1 VIVTEGGNEEAIQIY
16 DTPGRLF
23 SLDNIKEMTYDQEHY
38 LSIGDGFLLV
48 YDITSK
54 ASFDLVKVLRQRIIL
69 RYKEVPVIIVG
80 NKYDLDGIR
89 QVTFEKAMEWAR
101 HFGINI
107 YETSVLDRDSLR
119 DPFTYITWS
128 MANPGKPTPANIQS
142 SFSHFSARKSFTI
155 PQTRSRHHNDEPL
168 LSAVAVPTTAKQDTP
183 PPSIHP
189 LDSPSTRSISSTP
202 SDYSFTSRISSRPI
216 PPDAHYPRSGLF
228 GLGDCMSN
236 RKQNY

>member
-128 MANPGKPTPANIQS
+128 MANPGTYGVNINT
-142 SFSHFSARKSFTI
+142 AI
-155 PQTRSRHHNDEPL
+155 
-168 LSAVAVPTTAKQDTP
+168 PTTAC
-183 PPSIHP
+183 P
-189 LDSPSTRSISSTP
+189 LYRQTTSFKRHHLNNNN
-202 SDYSFTSRISSRPI
+202 YSLYKKII
-216 PPDAHYPRSGLF
+216 
-228 GLGDCMSN
+228 
-236 RKQNY
+236 